1 MKYSTIVLLFFC
13 LFTSLAFAAETDKVV
28 RIDVVGNE
36 RIDKGVVTN
45 AIRTKQGDVYDSSKV
60 GEDLKSIY
68 KTGYFSD
75 VMVDVK
81 DTDEGKAVTFVVVER
96 PSVSTIL
103 IAGNKKVKTEDIR
116 DKLKIKIGAVL
127 NLDKAKE
134 SVDEIKK
141 LYASK
146 GFYAARVNYEIDTEE
161 GYRAALRFVIEEPEK
176 AYVKKITFLGN
187 THLKAGE
194 IKSVMRTREKG
205 WFSWVTGSGILDEE
219 TIDEDRKQIEA
230 LYHDRG
236 YVRNKV
242 GIPDIKVS
250 KDGKSISITIPLEE
264 GDLYKIGTIDFKGDV
279 LFNESELRGKLK
291 SKTGNTFRSSLF
303 SSDVGMLTDLYQD
316 KGYAF
321 VDIAPLTSIDD
332 ENRTVNVVF
341 DIAKGSEVFFNRIN
355 IVGNVRTRDKV
366 VRRELKVVEGDL
378 YSASNLKESKRKLT
392 NTTYFKSTD
401 LKTVKTDEPDLVNLD
416 VLVEEK
422 PTGTFSL
429 GIGYSTYE
437 KAMVTGGVTQEN
449 ILGTGWKVYL
459 SAALS
464 SVTHLYDLTVIDPY
478 TLDTN
483 ISTAVNVFNTQRD
496 FDTYRFAGNGGSL
509 TLSRPLTDY
518 LSASLRYRF
527 QEMSVTRVA
536 DDASAFLKSQA
547 GTSST
552 SALGP
557 TLTYSS
563 VDDVLNPTKGTIAS
577 ASLELA
583 GGPLGATDDFVKATA
598 SYGRYIPFKYG
609 TGFFVRGTAGTIRP
623 YGGSTVPIWER
634 FYVGGISTVRGFQ
647 YGMAGPLDSA
657 TDDPIGALNQLYF
670 NFEWIFP
677 IYQPAGLK
685 GFLFFDYGRGFN
697 EMNGFFQSP
706 RPAAG
711 FGIRWFSPI
720 GPININLGFNLNSK
734 PGEKRSVFDFSMGRP
749 F

>member
-1 MKYSTIVLLFFC
+1 MKYLAIFFLFLCVFC
-13 LFTSLAFAAETDKVV
+13 SSAFAAEAD
-28 RIDVVGNE
+28 RIARVDVMGNE

-45 AIRTKQGDVYDSSKV
+45 AIKSKEGDVYDPLKI

-81 DTDEGKAVTFVVVER
+81 DTDKGKAVTFVVVER
-96 PSVSTIL
+96 PSVSSIYIT
-103 IAGNKKVKTEDIR
+103 GNKKVKTEDIR

-146 GFYAARVNYEIDTEE
+146 GYYAAKVNYEVDTEE
-161 GYRAALRFVIEEPEK
+161 GYKAALRFVIEEPQK
-176 AYVKKITFLGN
+176 AYVRKITFVGN
-187 THLKAGE
+187 SRLKARE
-194 IKSVMRTREKG
+194 LKSVMRTREKG
-205 WFSWVTGSGILDEE
+205 LLSWFTGSGILDEE
-219 TIDEDRKQIEA
+219 AIDEDRKQIEG

-236 YVRNKV
+236 YVRSKIGV
-242 GIPDIKVS
+242 PDVRIS
-250 KDGKSISITIPLEE
+250 QDGKKISITIPVEE
-264 GDLYKIGTIDFKGDV
+264 GDLYKVGSIEFKGDV
-279 LFNESELRGKLK
+279 IFGESELKEKLK

-303 SSDVGMLTDLYQD
+303 GTDLGTLTDLYQD

-321 VDIAPLTSIDD
+321 VDVAPITTIQD
-332 ENRTVNVVF
+332 EDKKVDIVF
-341 DIAKGSEVFFNRIN
+341 DIAKGSEVYFNRIN

-366 VRRELKVVEGDL
+366 IRREVKVAEGDL

-392 NTTYFKSTD
+392 NTTYFKSVD

-437 KAMVTGGVTQEN
+437 KAMITGGVSQEN
-449 ILGTGWKVYL
+449 LFGTGWKVYL
-459 SAALS
+459 NAALS
-464 SVTHLYDLTVIDPY
+464 SITHLYDFTIVDPY

-483 ISTAVNVFNTQRD
+483 ISTALNIFNTERD
-496 FDTYRFAGNGGSL
+496 FDTYRYGGNGGSL

-518 LSASLRYRF
+518 LTASARYRY
-527 QEMSVTRVA
+527 QEMSVTRVSP
-536 DDASAFLKSQA
+536 DASAFLQSQA
-547 GTSST
+547 GTNST
-552 SALGP
+552 SAIGP
-557 TLTYSS
+557 SLSYSS
-563 VDDVLNPTKGTIAS
+563 IDDVLNPTKGTIAS
-577 ASLELA
+577 ASVEVA
-583 GGPLGATDDFVKATA
+583 GGALSGTNDFVKGIL
-598 SYGRYIPFKYG
+598 SWGRYFPLKYG
-609 TGFFVRGTAGTIRP
+609 TQLFIRGTGGTIRP
-623 YGGSTVPIWER
+623 YNGSTVPIWER

-647 YGMAGPLDSA
+647 YGMAGPLDPA
-657 TDDPIGALNQLYF
+657 TDDPIGSLNELFF
-670 NFEWIFP
+670 NIEWIFP

-685 GFLFFDYGRGFN
+685 GVLFFDYGKGFN
-697 EMNGFFQSP
+697 EMNGFIQSQ

-711 FGIRWFSPI
+711 IGIRWLSPL
-720 GPININLGFNLNSK
+720 GPINIGLGFNLNSK
-734 PGEKRSVFDFSMGRP
+734 PGEKGSVFDFSMGRP